1 LYTEKSSPRCV
12 LRFECLRSVT
22 LEENDRKCRA
32 WCSQFSLG
40 PQPHTY
46 IGVILFLLM
55 AFRSN
60 QSYHSYEVG
69 LTAWTTIRREILAF
83 TSTMLSATPR
93 DSIKRE
99 ERLRMLSFVAAFPYF
114 LFADLNEERIFR
126 T

>member
-1 LYTEKSSPRCV
+1 VSGMV
-12 LRFECLRSVT
+12 LPVLPGTAAAHIYWRH
-22 LEENDRKCRA
+22 
-32 WCSQFSLG
+32 
-40 PQPHTY
+40 P
-46 IGVILFLLM
+46 
-55 AFRSN
+55 
-60 QSYHSYEVG
+60 VG